1 MMAFRV
7 LGLSL
12 ILMTVTAFAN
22 GRKPAVEDFVG
33 IEIEHNEATP
43 TGSVVLFN
51 LENDLN
57 QIEAQRT
64 APPAKVQAPKQ
75 ESTEWSL
82 TTILSLS
89 FFASLPVLIWLLMMN
104 HLKRK
109 ASVESASNI
118 EVLEKYRKDREK
130 KSEENIRKAS

>member
-12 ILMTVTAFAN
+12 ILMSVTAFAN

-33 IEIEHNEATP
+33 IEVEHTEATP
-43 TGSVVLFN
+43 TGSEVLFN

-57 QIEAQRT
+57 QIEAKRT
-64 APPAKVQAPKQ
+64 QAPSKIQSPKQ
-75 ESTEWSL
+75 ESSEWSL
-82 TTILSLS
+82 TTILSIS
-89 FFASLPVLIWLLMMN
+89 FFVSLPVLIWLMMVN

-118 EVLEKYRKDREK
+118 EVLEKYRKEREK